1 MDEAV
6 KPRVLVIGG
15 TQFMGRATVAAL
27 IQNGGYDLTIL
38 NRGRTESPFEGL
50 VRHVVC
56 DRRKRA
62 LGTFITSEP
71 AWHAVVDFVA
81 FGPDDVRHIVPQHV
95 DKLGLYILISTDSV
109 YMASS
114 ATGFVHGP
122 SGRLTEQSDA
132 QPDAAR
138 AALDEYGANKRDL
151 EHLLAQHGRCSTLR
165 CLCLRLPDVLGCHE
179 NTGRQHAL
187 LKRLVGSAAA
197 LALNLA
203 RTLARTLAQTLTL
216 TNPNSDSDPN
226 HPNPKQVGGRTIGTA
241 MEAGGDGDFGRTVP
255 LSIVFADDV
264 AAAVVAA
271 VAAAGDAERAAALRG
286 ARLHLCADETPTWAE
301 LVAGLVEELRAQ
313 GVPRVYVYMY
323 M

>member
-1 MDEAV
+1 MHNSTA

-27 IQNGGYDLTIL
+27 LQNGGYDLTIL

-56 DRRKRA
+56 NRRKRA
-62 LGTFITSEP
+62 LGEFIASEP

-81 FGPDDVRHIVPQHV
+81 FGPDDVRRIVPQHV

-165 CLCLRLPDVLGCHE
+165 CLCLRLPDVLGRHE

-187 LKRLVGSAAA
+187 IKRLVGGALASALTSALTLA
-197 LALNLA
+197 LAL
-203 RTLARTLAQTLTL
+203 
-216 TNPNSDSDPN
+216 PEPE
-226 HPNPKQVGGRTIGTA
+226 PEP
-241 MEAGGDGDFGRTVP
+241 
-255 LSIVFADDV
+255 
-264 AAAVVAA
+264 
-271 VAAAGDAERAAALRG
+271 
-286 ARLHLCADETPTWAE
+286 
-301 LVAGLVEELRAQ
+301 
-313 GVPRVYVYMY
+313 
-323 M
+323 

>member
-1 MDEAV
+1 MDERRREGMPEGAKPPC

-27 IQNGGYDLTIL
+27 LQNGGYDLTIL

-50 VRHVVC
+50 VRHVAC

-62 LGTFITSEP
+62 LGAFIASEP
-71 AWHAVVDFVA
+71 AWHAVIDFVA
-81 FGPDDVRHIVPQHV
+81 FGPDDVRRIVPQHV

-151 EHLLAQHGRCSTLR
+151 ERLLAQHGRCSGLR
-165 CLCLRLPDVLGCHE
+165 CLCLRLPDVLGRHE

-187 LKRLVGSAAA
+187 IKRLVGGNSNPTLNPTPT
-197 LALNLA
+197 LALNP
-203 RTLARTLAQTLTL
+203 TQT
-216 TNPNSDSDPN
+216 
-226 HPNPKQVGGRTIGTA
+226 RW
-241 MEAGGDGDFGRTVP
+241 
-255 LSIVFADDV
+255 
-264 AAAVVAA
+264 
-271 VAAAGDAERAAALRG
+271 AAGRSARPSRRAATAASG
-286 ARLHLCADETPTWAE
+286 ARCRSASPSQ
-301 LVAGLVEELRAQ
+301 RMSP
-313 GVPRVYVYMY
+313 PRWSPPSH
-323 M
+323 

>member
-1 MDEAV
+1 MPEAA

-27 IQNGGYDLTIL
+27 LQNGGYDLTIL

-62 LGTFITSEP
+62 LGAFIASEP
-71 AWHAVVDFVA
+71 AWHAVIDFVA
-81 FGPDDVRHIVPQHV
+81 FGPDDVRRIVPQHV

-151 EHLLAQHGRCSTLR
+151 ERLLAQHGRCSGLR
-165 CLCLRLPDVLGCHE
+165 CLCLRLPDVLGRHE

-187 LKRLVGSAAA
+187 IKRLVGGNSSPTPKP
-197 LALNLA
+197 NPDPGPKP
-203 RTLARTLAQTLTL
+203 
-216 TNPNSDSDPN
+216 NPN
-226 HPNPKQVGGRTIGTA
+226 QVGGRPIGTA
-241 MEAGGDGDFGRTVP
+241 VEAGGDGGFGRAVP
-255 LSIVFADDV
+255 LSFAFAEDV
-264 AAAVVAA
+264 AAALVP
-271 VAAAGDAERAAALRG
+271 ALSLR
-286 ARLHLCADETPTWAE
+286 ARLR
-301 LVAGLVEELRAQ
+301 LR
-313 GVPRVYVYMY
+313 VTVRVNG
-323 M
+323 

>member
-1 MDEAV
+1 MDAT
-6 KPRVLVIGG
+6 KHRVLVIGG

-27 IQNGGYDLTIL
+27 LQNGGYDLTIL

-62 LGTFITSEP
+62 LGAFIASEP

-81 FGPDDVRHIVPQHV
+81 FGPDDVRRIVPQHV

-122 SGRLTEQSDA
+122 SGRLTEESDA

-165 CLCLRLPDVLGCHE
+165 CLCLRLPDVLGRHE

-187 LKRLVGSAAA
+187 LKRLVSMLGLGVREAACASSGWSAA
-197 LALNLA
+197 
-203 RTLARTLAQTLTL
+203 
-216 TNPNSDSDPN
+216 PYPY
-226 HPNPKQVGGRTIGTA
+226 P
-241 MEAGGDGDFGRTVP
+241 
-255 LSIVFADDV
+255 
-264 AAAVVAA
+264 
-271 VAAAGDAERAAALRG
+271 
-286 ARLHLCADETPTWAE
+286 
-301 LVAGLVEELRAQ
+301 
-313 GVPRVYVYMY
+313 
-323 M
+323 

>member
-1 MDEAV
+1 VFGQNVTEHNPAPSPCGHRLLSGPPTLNDIHQIFTITAPNFLAAMHNSTA

-27 IQNGGYDLTIL
+27 LQNGGYDLTIL

-56 DRRKRA
+56 NRRKRA
-62 LGTFITSEP
+62 LGEFIASEP

-81 FGPDDVRHIVPQHV
+81 FGPDDVRRIVPQHV

-165 CLCLRLPDVLGCHE
+165 CLCLRLPDVLGRHE

-187 LKRLVGSAAA
+187 IKRLVGGALASALASALTLA
-197 LALNLA
+197 LAL
-203 RTLARTLAQTLTL
+203 
-216 TNPNSDSDPN
+216 PEPE
-226 HPNPKQVGGRTIGTA
+226 PEP
-241 MEAGGDGDFGRTVP
+241 
-255 LSIVFADDV
+255 
-264 AAAVVAA
+264 
-271 VAAAGDAERAAALRG
+271 
-286 ARLHLCADETPTWAE
+286 
-301 LVAGLVEELRAQ
+301 
-313 GVPRVYVYMY
+313 
-323 M
+323 

>member
-1 MDEAV
+1 MDAT
-6 KPRVLVIGG
+6 KHRVLVIGG

-27 IQNGGYDLTIL
+27 LQNGGYDLTIL

-62 LGTFITSEP
+62 LGAFIASEP

-81 FGPDDVRHIVPQHV
+81 FGPDDVRRIVPQHV

-122 SGRLTEQSDA
+122 SGRLTEESDA

-165 CLCLRLPDVLGCHE
+165 CLCLRLPDVLGRHE

-187 LKRLVGSAAA
+187 LKRLVSMLGLGVREATRAAQA
-197 LALNLA
+197 AGGRRPIPIPSPSPNPSLSLRHYPSPN
-203 RTLARTLAQTLTL
+203 TDP
-216 TNPNSDSDPN
+216 NPN
-226 HPNPKQVGGRTIGTA
+226 PNP
-241 MEAGGDGDFGRTVP
+241 D
-255 LSIVFADDV
+255 
-264 AAAVVAA
+264 
-271 VAAAGDAERAAALRG
+271 
-286 ARLHLCADETPTWAE
+286 
-301 LVAGLVEELRAQ
+301 
-313 GVPRVYVYMY
+313 Y
-323 M
+323 